1 MNNSLI
7 IKKLESSNSRLF
19 KEDVLLDQMQKKNDI
34 FFEGLTLAYNRLLT
48 FGVKKVPESINDG
61 PGLEWCDFKMIAEKL
76 LKRELTGHAARDE
89 ILKIM
94 EQSLNDEWN
103 LFYKRIL
110 QKDMRCGLSEKTINN
125 VASKNN
131 FLKYTIPVFSC
142 QLAQDCELHKK
153 KLTGEKNLEIKLDGV
168 RAITIL
174 YPSGRID
181 IFSRNGKELNNF
193 DHLKKEINTS
203 MKLSLLKDALVLD
216 GEVVSKNFQELM
228 KQIHRKNSTQNE
240 DAFLYLF
247 DVIPLLDFKKGIYK
261 CPFKKRVLYL
271 KELYLK
277 NLNKSDK
284 IKLIN
289 SKLVDLDTE
298 QGKEEFKKFNKES
311 IINGYEGVMIKDP
324 HSFYEC
330 KRSTSWLKSKPFIEI
345 SLEVVNYEEGTGRNQ
360 GKLGALIAEGED
372 DGKFFK
378 LNIGSGFS
386 DSQREEYWKKKDE
399 LKGKIIEVRA
409 DSISKSQDG
418 KFWSLRFPRF
428 KTFRGF
434 ENKEKI

>member
-153 KLTGEKNLEIKLDGV
+153 KLTGEKI
-168 RAITIL
+168 
-174 YPSGRID
+174 
-181 IFSRNGKELNNF
+181 
-193 DHLKKEINTS
+193 
-203 MKLSLLKDALVLD
+203 
-216 GEVVSKNFQELM
+216 
-228 KQIHRKNSTQNE
+228 
-240 DAFLYLF
+240 
-247 DVIPLLDFKKGIYK
+247 
-261 CPFKKRVLYL
+261 
-271 KELYLK
+271 
-277 NLNKSDK
+277 
-284 IKLIN
+284 
-289 SKLVDLDTE
+289 
-298 QGKEEFKKFNKES
+298 
-311 IINGYEGVMIKDP
+311 
-324 HSFYEC
+324 
-330 KRSTSWLKSKPFIEI
+330 
-345 SLEVVNYEEGTGRNQ
+345 
-360 GKLGALIAEGED
+360 
-372 DGKFFK
+372 
-378 LNIGSGFS
+378 
-386 DSQREEYWKKKDE
+386 
-399 LKGKIIEVRA
+399 
-409 DSISKSQDG
+409 
-418 KFWSLRFPRF
+418 
-428 KTFRGF
+428 
-434 ENKEKI
+434 